1 MLKIE
6 NLHVYYGGVHAL
18 KGISLEVPEGQ
29 VVTLIGANGA
39 GKSSTLR
46 SICGLEKLRE
56 GRILFQGK
64 DIKDVK
70 AADRLKLGIA
80 MVPEGRRVFTNMTVY
95 ENLLMGAYIYSDQ
108 DRIAEDL
115 EKVYMLFPV
124 LKDRSNQKAVTLSGG
139 EQQML
144 AVGRAMMSR
153 PKLLLMDEPSLGLAP
168 LLVAEMYKTIA
179 QIHEQGLTV
188 MLVEQNART
197 ALQLANYGY
206 VLEVGNIVLEG
217 PSKDLE
223 NDEGVKRAYIGT

>member
-1 MLKIE
+1 
-6 NLHVYYGGVHAL
+6 
-18 KGISLEVPEGQ
+18 
-29 VVTLIGANGA
+29 
-39 GKSSTLR
+39 
-46 SICGLEKLRE
+46 
-56 GRILFQGK
+56 
-64 DIKDVK
+64 
-70 AADRLKLGIA
+70 
-80 MVPEGRRVFTNMTVY
+80 MTVY

-115 EKVYMLFPV
+115 EKVYTLFPV

-217 PSKDLE
+217 PSKDLA